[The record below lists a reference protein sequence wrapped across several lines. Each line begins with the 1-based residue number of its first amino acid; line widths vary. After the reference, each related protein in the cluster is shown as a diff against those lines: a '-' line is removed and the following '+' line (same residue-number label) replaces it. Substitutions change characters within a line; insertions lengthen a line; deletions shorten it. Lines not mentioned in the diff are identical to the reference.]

1 VRVAV
6 FHSRYLS
13 GPASGENRVLGDDIK
28 LLTDAGHEVRSWTPS
43 PGTTPRE
50 QAKAAVQA
58 VWSVEAV
65 ARVRELVG
73 TWGAEIVHCHNLF
86 PLLSPAVIREA
97 SAQGAGVVMT
107 LHNYRL
113 MCLAGSF
120 HRDGHTCE
128 ECLGRTPWRGVAHRC
143 YRGSAAASGVLATSL
158 ITHRSMKTFDRVDR
172 FMAVSGYVKQKHVE
186 AGISTEL
193 IGVAPQFAWPTARR
207 EGPGEYFLYLGRL
220 TQEKGANSLVEA
232 WRQDLGRLVVVG
244 DGPEMAHLRA
254 VAPSAVELH
263 GVVSGDEVPALLR
276 GARALLV
283 PSLAHDPAPRSVT
296 EAYAAGVPVVASRRG
311 GLPEIV
317 RDGESGLL
325 VAAGVADEW
334 AAAVGRLSDDTEA
347 IRLGA
352 GAWRLWS
359 QMHSPEHSLERLE
372 KAYATALEHRG
383 MPLAGRAG

>member
-1 VRVAV
+1 
-6 FHSRYLS
+6 
-13 GPASGENRVLGDDIK
+13 
-28 LLTDAGHEVRSWTPS
+28 
-43 PGTTPRE
+43 
-50 QAKAAVQA
+50 
-58 VWSVEAV
+58 
-65 ARVRELVG
+65 
-73 TWGAEIVHCHNLF
+73 
-86 PLLSPAVIREA
+86 
-97 SAQGAGVVMT
+97 
-107 LHNYRL
+107 
-113 MCLAGSF
+113 
-120 HRDGHTCE
+120 
-128 ECLGRTPWRGVAHRC
+128 
-143 YRGSAAASGVLATSL
+143 
-158 ITHRSMKTFDRVDR
+158 
-172 FMAVSGYVKQKHVE
+172 
-186 AGISTEL
+186 
-193 IGVAPQFAWPTARR
+193 
-207 EGPGEYFLYLGRL
+207 
-220 TQEKGANSLVEA
+220 
-232 WRQDLGRLVVVG
+232 
-244 DGPEMAHLRA
+244 
-254 VAPSAVELH
+254 
-263 GVVSGDEVPALLR
+263 VVSGDEVPALLR